1 MLSLGRVAVPGLIA
15 VSFLAGGVLGFFIPS
30 GGDSTEDDSTVAVAA
45 DSREGAP
52 VTQADAADAGTPA
65 PAPTRAAP
73 RRTPP
78 APTRAAP
85 RRTPPAS
92 SPTGAPSRPGPPG
105 EYAYIV
111 NGNDKLPKLKRL
123 YGEDTVLTLVA
134 RQPGTGVEVLRIAD
148 VYHTHTDL
156 NQELAPGS
164 YEVLFYD
171 ASGKLLSPSAD
182 VGEVVVIKP

>member
-1 MLSLGRVAVPGLIA
+1 M
-15 VSFLAGGVLGFFIPS
+15 
-30 GGDSTEDDSTVAVAA
+30 
-45 DSREGAP
+45 
-52 VTQADAADAGTPA
+52 
-65 PAPTRAAP
+65 
-73 RRTPP
+73 
-78 APTRAAP
+78 
-85 RRTPPAS
+85 
-92 SPTGAPSRPGPPG
+92 
-105 EYAYIV
+105 

>member
-1 MLSLGRVAVPGLIA
+1 MLSRGRVAVPGLIA

-30 GGDSTEDDSTVAVAA
+30 GGDSTADDSTAA
-45 DSREGAP
+45 EATDSREGAP

-73 RRTPP
+73 K
-78 APTRAAP
+78 
-85 RRTPPAS
+85 RTPPAS
-92 SPTGAPSRPGPPG
+92 SATAAPSRPDRPG

-148 VYHTHTDL
+148 VYHAHTDL

>member
-1 MLSLGRVAVPGLIA
+1 MLSPSRVAVPGLIA

-30 GGDSTEDDSTVAVAA
+30 GGDSTADDSTAA
-45 DSREGAP
+45 EATDSREGAP

-73 RRTPP
+73 K
-78 APTRAAP
+78 
-85 RRTPPAS
+85 RTPPAS
-92 SPTGAPSRPGPPG
+92 SATAAPSRPDRPG

-134 RQPGTGVEVLRIAD
+134 RQPGTGVEVLHIAD

-156 NQELAPGS
+156 NQELSPGS

-171 ASGKLLSPSAD
+171 ASGKLLSPGAD